1 VTNSRIN
8 LGNRGE
14 DLATVYLEEKGFQ
27 IIVRNYRQKL
37 GEVDIIATDKKTLVF
52 IEVKTRTSLLFG
64 QPFEAVTVH
73 KQAQLSR
80 IALDY
85 MTRNKIKN
93 QAARFDVI
101 SILIEKNKKPKIE
114 HLQNCF

>member
-1 VTNSRIN
+1 MSKARIKF
-8 LGNRGE
+8 GKYGE
-14 DLATVYLEEKGFQ
+14 DLAIELLKAKGFQ
-27 IIVRNYRQKL
+27 IIQRNYRQKC
-37 GEVDIIATDKKTLVF
+37 GEVDIIAKDKKTLVF
-52 IEVKTRTSLLFG
+52 IEVKTRSSLRFG
-64 QPFEAVTVH
+64 QPFEAVTTA

-85 MTRNKIKN
+85 MTRNKIIN

-101 SILIEKNKKPKIE
+101 SILLEKNREPKIE